1 MKKLALV
8 LAVVGFAAVSCKKE
22 VACECTVTF
31 LGTSTTA
38 TSDYVAMNKKDRD
51 AHKTSCEAGS
61 TAGISTCKQLT
72 K

>member
-22 VACECTVTF
+22 VACECTTSI

-38 TSDYVAMNKKDRD
+38 TSAYVKMNKKDRD
-51 AHKTSCEAGS
+51 AHKTSCEGAS
-61 TAGISTCKQLT
+61 YAGITTCKQVT